1 MDKGQIIQ
9 IATPA
14 KLVEHPKN
22 EFVDQFL
29 GQHRFQLALM
39 TKSIRKIFTPHEE
52 KVDVS
57 KISKK
62 DILSIRSLLF
72 DALDIFESTKKDKL
86 PVFDKKK
93 FVGYLFKSQMK
104 KIIDELIK

>member
-1 MDKGQIIQ
+1 
-9 IATPA
+9 
-14 KLVEHPKN
+14 
-22 EFVDQFL
+22 
-29 GQHRFQLALM
+29 M
-39 TKSIRKIFTPHEE
+39 TKSIRKFFTPCEE